1 MAEPH
6 TIAGAIPA
14 ARTLNPLQPE
24 DAYVIVTN
32 TLERMHC
39 FSMGEA
45 LVLRAALKTLK
56 PAYTATAPT
65 IQKG

>member
-1 MAEPH
+1 MPEPH
-6 TIAGAIPA
+6 TIADQKLA
-14 ARTLNPLQPE
+14 ARALNPLQPE

-56 PAYTATAPT
+56 PAQTATAPT